1 MSLVTQLEAILF
13 VASKPLT
20 TKKLCEATGDAS
32 ELVVQALADLGQK
45 YAGESS
51 GIHLVHAGEEW
62 QLVTNPS
69 ERTIAERFM
78 KAEISGELT
87 KPQLETLTVI
97 SYCGP
102 ITRPELEQIRGV
114 NCSLILRNLLMRGL
128 IKESDELTALVPTF
142 TVTVD
147 YLRSLGLSSVEEL
160 PRYAELHK
168 HEFIVGALAGNQHI
182 DAPQGQSRAG
192 EISVETI

>member
-1 MSLVTQLEAILF
+1 MSLYSQLEAVLF

-32 ELVVQALADLGQK
+32 EAVLETLESLAQK
-45 YAGESS
+45 YAGEDS
-51 GIHLVHAGEEW
+51 GVHLVHAGEEW
-62 QLVTNPS
+62 QLVTNPA
-69 ERTIAERFM
+69 ERSIAERFM

-97 SYCGP
+97 SYCSP

-128 IKESDELTALVPTF
+128 IKESDELTALVPTY
-142 TVTVD
+142 TITVD
-147 YLRSLGLSSVEEL
+147 YLRSLGLSRVEDL
-160 PRYAELHK
+160 PRYAELHN
-168 HEFIVGALAGNQHI
+168 HEFVARALAGAAEI
-182 DAPQGQSRAG
+182 PVAPSLAAPPAFD
-192 EISVETI
+192 VP

>member
-1 MSLVTQLEAILF
+1 MSLISQLEAVLF

-32 ELVVQALADLGQK
+32 ENVVGALETLAQK
-45 YAGESS
+45 YAGDDA
-51 GIHLVHAGEEW
+51 GVHLMHAGEEW
-62 QLVTNPS
+62 QLVTNPG
-69 ERTIAERFM
+69 ERAIAERFM

-128 IKESDELTALVPTF
+128 IKESDELTALVPTY
-142 TVTVD
+142 VITVD
-147 YLRSLGLSSVEEL
+147 YLRALGLSRVEDL
-160 PRYAELHK
+160 PRYAELHN
-168 HEFIVGALAGNQHI
+168 HEYVMRALGT
-182 DAPQGQSRAG
+182 PSQGQSENAPAT
-192 EISVETI
+192 ELS

>member
-1 MSLVTQLEAILF
+1 MSLISQLEAVLF

-20 TKKLCEATGDAS
+20 AKKLCEATGDAS
-32 ELVVQALADLGQK
+32 ENVLAALEALAQK
-45 YAGESS
+45 YSGQDAGV
-51 GIHLVHAGEEW
+51 HLIHAGEEW
-62 QLVTNPS
+62 QLVTNPA
-69 ERTIAERFM
+69 ERAIAERFM

-128 IKESDELTALVPTF
+128 VKESDELTALVPTYV
-142 TVTVD
+142 VTIE
-147 YLRSLGLSSVEEL
+147 YLKALGLSRVEEL
-160 PRYAELHK
+160 PRYTELHN
-168 HEFIVGALAGNQHI
+168 HEYVMRALGTADQSLVQAPAGS
-182 DAPQGQSRAG
+182 DA
-192 EISVETI
+192 I